1 MLVNLNSSS
10 SSLSASSS
18 CSSSFSSSTTTN
30 DYINDIKLND
40 KGEVILKRREYS
52 NTKCLYYLFTEFF
65 QNTIVYIYVMTFLF
79 SGIFCLSI
87 LFIISYIIINNL
99 IIIILNTFNIYII
112 NNYELSIISV
122 NSVNEIQY
130 LTIIIVLFT
139 IYTIYWLWDWDSE
152 NHGGHPK
159 QFIRYLKIWEYLA
172 DYFPIHLV
180 ISKEFIKFTR
190 IHNHIKHHS
199 YFINSIIN
207 KHNINNK
214 DDKNDDNLDNEL
226 IKGSLS
232 MDVNYLVGFHPH
244 GILAT
249 GAFINFATEATGFS
263 KVFPCFK
270 PYLAILKAHFIAP
283 FYRDFLMLF
292 GMIAA
297 TKKGLHYLLDK
308 NSCKQTGNFVV
319 VVLGGAS
326 EALDSR
332 PGTYV
337 MHINQRF
344 GFFKLA
350 LQTGSYLVPCISF
363 GEQSLYHQVPNE
375 KGSWIRWLQDKFT
388 SISTVALPIFYAR
401 GPFPYRNPVYT
412 VVGAPIQCE
421 KINEPTDEQVA
432 HIKQIYIEKLQTL
445 FEDYKAIYDPEAN
458 DIEFV

>member
-1 MLVNLNSSS
+1 MLIKSTSSS
-10 SSLSASSS
+10 SSSSYSASSS
-18 CSSSFSSSTTTN
+18 SSSSSSSSN
-30 DYINDIKLND
+30 GYINDVKLND
-40 KGEVILKRREYS
+40 NGEVILKRREYS
-52 NTKCLYYLFTEFF
+52 NTKYLYYLFTEFF
-65 QNTIVYIYVMTFLF
+65 QNTTVYLYVMTFLF
-79 SGIFCLSI
+79 SGLFCLFL
-87 LFIISYIIINNL
+87 LFIISYIIMNNL
-99 IIIILNTFNIYII
+99 LIMLLNTFNIYII
-112 NNYELSIISV
+112 NNYKLSIINI
-122 NSVNEIQY
+122 NSINELQY
-130 LTIIIVLFT
+130 LMIIIIIITLF
-139 IYTIYWLWDWDSE
+139 ILYIIYWLWDWDSE

-159 QFIRYLKIWEYLA
+159 QFIRYLKLWEYLA

-180 ISKEFIKFTR
+180 ISKEFIKFNK
-190 IHNHIKHHS
+190 IHNYHINYHS
-199 YFINSIIN
+199 YLMNSIIN
-207 KHNINNK
+207 N
-214 DDKNDDNLDNEL
+214 KNDNHFNNEL
-226 IKGSLS
+226 INENLS

-263 KVFPCFK
+263 KVFPKFK
-270 PYLAILKAHFIAP
+270 PYLAILKTHFIAP

-297 TKKGLHYLLDK
+297 TKKGLYYLLDK

-401 GPFPYRNPVYT
+401 GPFPYRKPVYT
-412 VVGAPIQCE
+412 VGMLI
-421 KINEPTDEQVA
+421 I
-432 HIKQIYIEKLQTL
+432 TL
-445 FEDYKAIYDPEAN
+445 KSCSFLLL
-458 DIEFV
+458 